1 MKQDIRLF
9 TIQLL
14 KLAPKSKGLSRGAT
28 SMSKWVVFDE
38 ERKQVD
44 KNDYNQI
51 LSEMESFAK
60 SKLGS
65 SSLHPLC
72 VHWQRIFI
80 NFGEEQMSLWMSL
93 SRAGIRYKC
102 HAGTIYPALNVQHN
116 A

>member
-14 KLAPKSKGLSRGAT
+14 KLAPKSKGSSRGTT
-28 SMSKWVVFDE
+28 SMSKWVAFDE

-51 LSEMESFAK
+51 LSEMEAFAK

-65 SSLHPLC
+65 SSLQPLT
-72 VHWQRIFI
+72 VHWTHIFI
-80 NFGEEQMSLWMSL
+80 GEEQMRLLMSL
-93 SRAGIRYKC
+93 SRAGVRYKC
-102 HAGTIYPALNVQHN
+102 HAGTIYPALNAQYN